1 VNDANRDSLRRAV
14 ARWNAGDVD
23 SALELASEDLRWYP
37 GRDVFPDLNEVYQG
51 KQEVRESFSS
61 FLEPWERIDV
71 NVLEE
76 EEIGDEIVVRALL
89 CARSKEGV
97 DVNIELGQRWTFREG
112 LLWRYRGYS
121 SYAEAREAAL
131 AAP

>member
-14 ARWNAGDVD
+14 ERWNAGDVD

-37 GRDVFPDLNEVYQG
+37 GRDVFPDLDEVYQG
-51 KQEVRESFSS
+51 KQEVRESFTS

-76 EEIGDEIVVRALL
+76 EEIGDEIVVRDLL

-97 DVNIELGQRWTFREG
+97 DVNIELGQRWSFRDG
-112 LLWRYRGYS
+112 LLSRYRGYS
-121 SYAEAREAAL
+121 SYAEAREAAM